1 MQFNCVVFE
10 RKEELYYVFYNLQLL
25 FILNCVYLWQNSV
38 ADYEKMGVS
47 RDSGK
52 RLCIPRLCF
61 RDPRVIMFSSL
72 LCCQLP
78 TSLLSLLKMKLCLNN
93 HLTLLYNHRV
103 ETSLLFRHQPSI
115 FDRSRDCSARLKVRD
130 EFSALVRP
138 FTRVNA
144 RTPFWRWNWLS
155 HNPLSASST

>member
-61 RDPRVIMFSSL
+61 VTHVWSCFRHYSVAISYLTFMP
-72 LCCQLP
+72 
-78 TSLLSLLKMKLCLNN
+78 LLKMKLCLNN
-93 HLTLLYNHRV
+93 HLTLLYIHRV

-138 FTRVNA
+138 FTRENA
-144 RTPFWRWNWLS
+144 RTPFWRWNRLS